1 MSPLIIGPVL
11 IGLSIAMYFTGKF
24 ATIRSIMVFAG
35 ILLVGLTGWL
45 ITHLAMLFSWISG
58 WAGPWIATLT
68 GWGTAAVGATLFAV
82 LAYFV
87 FHDWAPRNQAK
98 KRTYWLSI
106 ALAIIIVAGA
116 APIAALNQLPAS
128 VQTGVTTTGG

>member
-11 IGLSIAMYFTGKF
+11 IGLSIAAYFTGKF
-24 ATIRSIMVFAG
+24 ATLRSIAVFTG
-35 ILLVGLTGWL
+35 ILLIGLTGWL
-45 ITHLAMLFSWISG
+45 ITHLALLFAWVSS
-58 WAGPWIATLT
+58 WAGPWLATLT
-68 GWGTAAVGATLFAV
+68 GWSTAAIAATLFAV

-87 FHDWAPRNQAK
+87 IHDWMPRNQAK
-98 KRTYWLSI
+98 KRTYFLSI
-106 ALAIIIVAGA
+106 ALAVIIVAGA